1 MRPMLKS
8 ALPPSALLAFLAS
21 VGLGSAVRAA
31 SIAFE
36 AHVEYSVASH
46 PLDAAY
52 ADLDGDGL
60 VDVAVTKTDQ
70 FSEPQVLSLLINAG
84 GGSFHAATFVATT
97 ETPRC
102 LDAGDVDGDGD
113 QDIVVGFQ
121 SGDLRAGI
129 LHNDG
134 AGNFGAAQ
142 LIGLVPGRADALSV
156 VDLDGDEDL
165 DIVIAQAEGD
175 EIVVLEN
182 DGGGNFAP
190 DVTYGGISPAYFAHL
205 AVGDIDGDDDPDLAL
220 GRSLAVDTQS
230 IYRNNG
236 DGTFSS
242 PEPIVTPFSYA
253 GNDLGDVDGD
263 HDLDLAVV
271 NESGP
276 ALLLLLNNGAGVFT
290 SAGTFFTGA
299 ETQFGGELTLADL
312 DQDGLADA
320 MLVGANTPRVAT
332 LHSNGAGFEAAEFH
346 VLGGLSRRVEAAD
359 LDGDQDF
366 DLVAT
371 LFESARVSILLNETT
386 SPTSVATGP
395 SLSPA
400 LAFGPA
406 MPNPMRVSTAIPLLL
421 PDASQVHISIVDV
434 SGRLV
439 RALFAGPRSEGR
451 SVVGWDRRDA
461 RGDLVR
467 AGVYFARLETAQIE
481 RTVRITVL
489 D

>member
-1 MRPMLKS
+1 MRSFLNC
-8 ALPPSALLAFLAS
+8 ALPPGALLLFFAAVGFESS
-21 VGLGSAVRAA
+21 VQAA

-36 AHVEYSVASH
+36 AHVEYAVALN

-52 ADLDGDGL
+52 ADFDGDGL
-60 VDVAVTKTDQ
+60 VDVAVTKTNQ
-70 FSEPQVLSLLINAG
+70 FSEPQELSLLINAG
-84 GGSFHAATFVATT
+84 GGAFQAATFVPTI

-102 LDAGDVDGDGD
+102 LDGGDIDGDGD

-121 SGDLRAGI
+121 SGDFRAGI
-129 LHNDG
+129 LRNDG
-134 AGNFGAAQ
+134 NGNFGSAQ
-142 LIGLVPGRADALSV
+142 LLGLVAGRADALSV
-156 VDLDGDEDL
+156 VDLDVDGDL
-165 DIVIAQAEGD
+165 DIVIANATGE
-175 EIVVLEN
+175 EVVVLLNE
-182 DGGGNFAP
+182 GAGNFAEP
-190 DVTYGGISPAYFAHL
+190 ETYGGISPAYFAHL
-205 AVGDIDGDDDPDLAL
+205 AVGDIDGDDDPDVVI

-236 DGTFSS
+236 EGTFSS
-242 PEPIVTPFSYA
+242 PEPIVTPLSYA

-276 ALLLLLNNGAGVFT
+276 ALLLLLNNGSGVFT

-332 LHSNGAGFEAAEFH
+332 LRSNGAGFEAAEFH
-346 VLGGLSRRVEAAD
+346 VLGGLSRRVEVAD

-371 LFESARVSILLNETT
+371 LFESARVSILLNESS
-386 SPTSVATGP
+386 SPTPVAPGP
-395 SLSPA
+395 SLSQA
-400 LAFGPA
+400 LSFGPA
-406 MPNPMRVSTAIPLLL
+406 MPNPMRVSTSIPLVL
-421 PDASQVHISIVDV
+421 PSASEVRVSIVDV

-439 RALFAGPRSEGR
+439 RALPGGARSEGR
-451 SVVGWDRRDA
+451 SAVEWDRRDS

-467 AGVYFARLETAQIE
+467 AGVYFARLETSQTK
-481 RTVRITVL
+481 RTVRIAVL